1 MVHVENGRSWRI
13 VDPPTPVADF
23 VVGRLSCFRASLV
36 SELPGKL
43 LRHDGT
49 CKVGLAEIEE
59 RDVGKEADADDEE
72 RDVGKEADADDET
85 M

>member
-1 MVHVENGRSWRI
+1 MVDLSISTVGC
-13 VDPPTPVADF
+13 
-23 VVGRLSCFRASLV
+23 VVGRLSCFGPSLI
-36 SELPGKL
+36 SELLGKL